1 MPSLY
6 RSADLPAYFCEAEGV
21 PLLGGPLLLDA
32 EVGAVDCH
40 ETIVQLVVDKTALEI
55 DLWFHERATTMQ
67 GGDEYNFC
75 GRTTSKKHL
84 PLRLLDR

>member
-1 MPSLY
+1 VG
-6 RSADLPAYFCEAEGV
+6 AEGV

-32 EVGAVDCH
+32 EVGAIDCH

-55 DLWFHERATTMQ
+55 DLWFRERATMMR

-75 GRTTSKKHL
+75 SGTMSKKHL
-84 PLRLLDR
+84 PLCPLDR